1 MIENALITKNEKY
14 NMLGF
19 VGSVWRIGKFERGVM
34 IICIHTRHLIYHPGW
49 DKFVYRYYHV
59 EL

>member
-1 MIENALITKNEKY
+1 MAMIENALITKNEKY

-34 IICIHTRHLIYHPGW
+34 IICIHTRHLIGYLSSWMG
-49 DKFVYRYYHV
+49 
-59 EL
+59 